1 MKTMKKPVTM
11 IIMFAMALLL
21 AACGS
26 NREAEGIATT
36 KDVQAESQAAKEED
50 MAKGPEEEISTE
62 DEDIADDK
70 QEAVTE
76 DDFEKEADTTP
87 VDRTSSG
94 NSSGSNSNRGGSKGN
109 TGNSQNVSVPS
120 EQQHVH
126 NWTAHNSQRWV
137 SQIVTVVDEPERS
150 EKYVRFKIC
159 WYNTGTWEETRDPAR
174 FEEWANSEYGQLY
187 PFYHIQNVEENPLF
201 LGYNELGLPSFRGD
215 HVMSEGWDVIP
226 AVTHEEDQGY
236 YETYVDYYYCDCGAT
251 K

>member
-1 MKTMKKPVTM
+1 MKTTKKSVTL
-11 IIMFAMALLL
+11 IILSAIILSL

-26 NREAEGIATT
+26 NEEAKKTALI
-36 KDVQAESQAAKEED
+36 KDVQAEIQAVNKEDTAKED
-50 MAKGPEEEISTE
+50 EEELPETE
-62 DEDIADDK
+62 DEKITATKD
-70 QEAVTE
+70 EEPTVE
-76 DDFEKEADTTP
+76 E
-87 VDRTSSG
+87 
-94 NSSGSNSNRGGSKGN
+94 
-109 TGNSQNVSVPS
+109 NSQNVSVPS
-120 EQQHVH
+120 ETVSASSQAASSRTQPSAQPGNSSEQPHKH
-126 NWTAHNSQRWV
+126 NWTAHTSQRWV

-150 EKYVRFKIC
+150 EKYARFKFY

-187 PFYHIQNVEENPLF
+187 PFYHIQNIEDNPLF
-201 LGYNELGLPSFRGD
+201 LGYNELGQPSFRGD